1 MVSVGLKA
9 LFVTILVVIISQ
21 IFSFGIRYLS
31 GQPFTFFVFLMNSI
45 MPVLT
50 AFPIGVWV
58 FLQQE
63 KTTQALQ
70 ELSRVNDELER
81 RTTFDAMTGVL
92 NRETFLKRLAD
103 LRRSADA
110 GALLIMDVDYFKI
123 INDSYGHLVGDTA
136 LIAIAQQIEPV
147 LRSSD
152 VVGRIGGEEF
162 AVYLP
167 GTDME
172 TAIAVAHKI
181 RARIESVEFS
191 PEGRALHALTVSVGV
206 GTVGPDRKVSEIMRE
221 ADRRL
226 YLAKERGR
234 NCVVGPDGIDGKGAR
249 LSQNGRAAP
258 V

>member
-1 MVSVGLKA
+1 M
-9 LFVTILVVIISQ
+9 ISQ
-21 IFSFGIRYLS
+21 VFSFGIRYFS

-50 AFPIGVWV
+50 ALPISIWV
-58 FLQQE
+58 FLQQNRLA
-63 KTTQALQ
+63 QALQ

-81 RTTFDAMTGVL
+81 RATFDAMTGVL
-92 NRETFLKRLAD
+92 NREAFLKRLAD

-123 INDSYGHLVGDTA
+123 INDSYGHPVGDTA

-162 AVYLP
+162 AAYLP
-167 GTDME
+167 GTDMGS
-172 TAIAVAHKI
+172 AIAVAHKI
-181 RARIESVEFS
+181 RNRIESVEFR
-191 PEGRALHALTVSVGV
+191 PDGQTLHALTVSVGV
-206 GTVGPDRKVSEIMRE
+206 GAVGPERKVSEIMRE

-234 NCVVGPDGIDGKGAR
+234 NCVVGPDEIEGNDAPPFSDR
-249 LSQNGRAAP
+249 QAVLS
-258 V
+258 